1 MKKLIL
7 LFVTV
12 FAFQF
17 SQAQYNIDIAE
28 ATPQQEQKADKQS
41 KMLTKKLGLNGEQP
55 LLVRNKMLE
64 FQVKR
69 DEIINDKSLNKQE
82 KVENLKA
89 LKMNRLKEM
98 QDILTQA
105 QYNQLLEV
113 EERMREK
120 RAKKMKKKM

>member
-89 LKMNRLKEM
+89 LKINRLKEM
-98 QDILTQA
+98 QDILTQP
-105 QYNQLLEV
+105 QYDQLLEV
-113 EERMREK
+113 ERNMREK
-120 RAKKMKKKM
+120 RAMKMKKNK

>member
-64 FQVKR
+64 FLVKQ
-69 DEIINDKSLNKQE
+69 DEIIQSDLSKEE
-82 KVENLKA
+82 KTKNLKA
-89 LKMNRLKEM
+89 LKLNRLKEM
-98 QDILTQA
+98 QDILTQP
-105 QYNQLLEV
+105 QYDQLLEV
-113 EERMREK
+113 ERNMREK
-120 RAKKMKKKM
+120 RAMKMKKNK

>member
-55 LLVRNKMLE
+55 LLVRN
-64 FQVKR
+64 
-69 DEIINDKSLNKQE
+69 
-82 KVENLKA
+82 
-89 LKMNRLKEM
+89 
-98 QDILTQA
+98 
-105 QYNQLLEV
+105 LEV
-113 EERMREK
+113 RKHFLTSSTFTLSIPVLFCMQRSGK
-120 RAKKMKKKM
+120 